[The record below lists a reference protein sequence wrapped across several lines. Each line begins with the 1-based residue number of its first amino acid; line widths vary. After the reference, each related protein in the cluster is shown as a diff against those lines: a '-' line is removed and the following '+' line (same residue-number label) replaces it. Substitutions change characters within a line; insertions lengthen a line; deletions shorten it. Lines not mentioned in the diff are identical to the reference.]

1 MSLCMFLCKY
11 TGYDVI
17 DMINKCVA
25 PKCQTDY
32 ISSIEKLSS
41 FHFLLRNEEL
51 NKKWIRFVNKSD
63 WVPTKHSVLYKLHFK
78 NIYKN
83 KGKRMTL
90 NWLMK
95 PIPTIYCV

>member
-1 MSLCMFLCKY
+1 M
-11 TGYDVI
+11 V
-17 DMINKCVA
+17 NKCVA
-25 PKCQTDY
+25 PKCHQTDY

-41 FHFLLRNEEL
+41 FHLLLRNEEL

-63 WVPTKHSVLYKLHFK
+63 WVPTKHSVLYKLHFE

-95 PIPTIYCV
+95 TIPTIYCV